1 MGRKGGLTLGA
12 VFWFSLLALALQGTV
27 MVFPDLVVSTPER
40 FDSANTF
47 PLPLLV
53 DRELSTTWTFKWDF
67 NFYPCDWDQD
77 GIGSWIKIE
86 TLSETEIRSLEI
98 INGYA
103 KLWPVRY
110 IENNAVMALVVQDS
124 AGGKQVVYFDD
135 DCQDFQPI
143 PLKKPANKVTL
154 IIDDIRNG
162 TKYNDTCIGEMAVF
176 DTKGVDL
183 IRKWPY
189 YVFTYGE
196 KGRIWQVRDLNAQI
210 IYTAT
215 NNNINWATV
224 NLNGD
229 LLAFYGQNGVEVYD
243 AKKSNVTKL
252 FAGQEVNE
260 AKFDGR
266 KLTVKIGGK
275 EETYSF

>member
-1 MGRKGGLTLGA
+1 MKKKVGLTLGV
-12 VFWFSLLALALQGTV
+12 VFWLSILVLALEGTV
-27 MVFPDLVVSTPER
+27 MIFPDLVVSTPER

-47 PLPLLV
+47 PLPLLL

-67 NFYPCDWDQD
+67 NLYPCPWDQD
-77 GIGSWIKIE
+77 GIGSWIKVE
-86 TLSETEIRSLEI
+86 TISGAEIRSLEI

-110 IENNAVMALVVQDS
+110 IENNAVMALVIQDS

-135 DCQDFQPI
+135 DCKDFQLI
-143 PLKKPANKVTL
+143 QLKKPANKVTL

-162 TKYNDTCIGEMAVF
+162 TKYNDTCIGEMAIF
-176 DTKGVDL
+176 NTKGVDL

-196 KGRIWQVRDLNAQI
+196 KDRVWQVRDLNAQI
-210 IYTAT
+210 IYTVT
-215 NNNINWATV
+215 NKNITWATV

-229 LLAFYGQNGVEVYD
+229 LLAFYGKSGVEVYD
-243 AKKSNVTKL
+243 ANKGIVTKL
-252 FAGQEVNE
+252 FEDQEISE
-260 AKFDGR
+260 AKFEGR
-266 KLTVKIGGK
+266 KLIAKIAGK

>member
-1 MGRKGGLTLGA
+1 MKKKVGLTLGV
-12 VFWFSLLALALQGTV
+12 VFWLSILVLALEGTV
-27 MVFPDLVVSTPER
+27 MIFPDLVVSIPER

-47 PLPLLV
+47 PLPLLL

-67 NFYPCDWDQD
+67 NLYPCPWDQD
-77 GIGSWIKIE
+77 GIGSWIKVE
-86 TLSETEIRSLEI
+86 TISGAEIRSLEI

-110 IENNAVMALVVQDS
+110 IENNAVMALVIQDS

-135 DCQDFQPI
+135 DCKDFQLI
-143 PLKKPANKVTL
+143 QLKKPANKVTL

-162 TKYNDTCIGEMAVF
+162 TKYNDTCIGEMAIF
-176 DTKGVDL
+176 NTKGVDL

-196 KGRIWQVRDLNAQI
+196 KDRVWQVRDLNAQI
-210 IYTAT
+210 IYTVT
-215 NNNINWATV
+215 NKNITWATV

-229 LLAFYGQNGVEVYD
+229 LLAFYGKSGVEVYD
-243 AKKSNVTKL
+243 ANKGIVTKL
-252 FAGQEVNE
+252 FEDQEISE
-260 AKFDGR
+260 AKFEGR
-266 KLTVKIGGK
+266 KLIAKIAGK